1 VSFTGVTYSVIPAA
15 EGKKGQMT
23 GAANQPVTCTASIQ
37 GSYTSLEWRGG
48 TAQSQQGGTNYR
60 TSFPPSNVPTTML
73 LQVTWG
79 NGQLIQLQMD
89 VYIQR

>member
-1 VSFTGVTYSVIPAA
+1 VTFTCVAYSVVPAA

-23 GAANQPVTCTASIQ
+23 VQPGQPITCTASIS
-37 GSYTSLEWRGG
+37 GAYSSLEWRGG
-48 TAQSQQGGTNYR
+48 SSQSQQGGTSYR
-60 TSFPPSNVPTTML
+60 TSFPQSNVPTTML